1 MGVTPVRIT
10 RGRTTHPEGL
20 LEGGSLILGISS
32 DGRSSSAAVTAPQS
46 VPVQITVF
54 VRSLL
59 SL

>member
-32 DGRSSSAAVTAPQS
+32 DGRSSSAAVTAP
-46 VPVQITVF
+46 
-54 VRSLL
+54 
-59 SL
+59 